1 MWFANDNGRLFTLIA
16 TCSALFAGCLSPGE
30 IDDPEAFLARIG
42 HGEGGVSN
50 DGSVGRGGS
59 GGGDASMPNPCDA
72 VVTDLLKT
80 CQASV
85 CHGNGSTSPLDLQKA
100 GLPGRLVDMKA
111 STTCK
116 ELPYIDSQ
124 SPADSLILGKLT
136 TKPPCGSPMPLGG
149 KTPTA
154 MQQSCMLEWV
164 TGAVGGDGA
173 TTKPSTMDAGTKMDA
188 GMDAGMDA
196 DAACKTRDT
205 DQDGTNDCD
214 DMCVSDKNKTAPG
227 ECGCGKPEMPDCSS
241 TDVPGLLV
249 GSLDGNPNNTDANP
263 GNMGVDPLGMA
274 ISEKTDS
281 ALNTTLV
288 FTGKIQITASGVA
301 SFYEN
306 YDDGVKL
313 VIDGTT
319 VLDDSVWN
327 MPTVGTIM
335 RAAGWYDFE
344 LRLANG
350 TGDSGPAAAMGL
362 GIGYSPMDRG
372 GSTNVADYVHPA
384 NSSAT
389 MGDLFL
395 TKKP

>member
-1 MWFANDNGRLFTLIA
+1 VSKTFV
-16 TCSALFAGCLSPGE
+16 TCSALSALTLCALALLTLSGCLSPGE

-50 DGSVGRGGS
+50 DGSVGHGDS
-59 GGGDASMPNPCDA
+59 GAGNASMTNPCDA

-85 CHGNGSTSPLDLQKA
+85 CHGNDSSSPLNLEMT
-100 GLPGRLVDMKA
+100 GLPGRLVDKKA

-124 SPADSLILGKLT
+124 APEDSLILGKLT

-164 TGAVGGDGA
+164 MGAVGGDSSP
-173 TTKPSTMDAGTKMDA
+173 TKPSTMDAGTKTDA
-188 GMDAGMDA
+188 GMDAGA
-196 DAACKTRDT
+196 DCKTRDT
-205 DQDGTNDCD
+205 DKDGTNDCD
-214 DMCVSDKNKTAPG
+214 DMCVSDKDKTEPG

-249 GSLDGNPNNTDANP
+249 GSLDGTPNTDANP
-263 GNMGVDPLGMA
+263 GNMGVDPLGMS
-274 ISEKTDS
+274 ISEKTDG
-281 ALNTTLV
+281 ALNTTWV

-306 YDDGVKL
+306 YDDRVKL

-319 VLDDSVWN
+319 VLDDGTWN
-327 MPTVGTIM
+327 TPTTGTIM

-344 LRLANG
+344 LRLGNG
-350 TGDSGPAAAMGL
+350 TGASGPSSGMGL
-362 GIGYSPMDRG
+362 GIGYSAMDRG
-372 GSTNVADYVHPA
+372 GSTDVADYAHPA

-389 MGDLFL
+389 KGDLFL